1 MDKEQWRTKRNRY
14 NPQKPAR
21 VKRQLGSVWVLCGCF
36 HKQNWNHLAFFF
48 SYYGSL
54 ENLRGNLLVRRP
66 FLHTGRRG
74 HQASVCAPFLYI
86 QDGSSKQFKLDS
98 LVFAQQEV
106 AVASSGHRPS
116 TELTFRQYEK
126 PSPVSWPSPSQCSL
140 RHTTL
145 RLDHSMWIRVEGR
158 CVAEGSG
165 NFKSKVHF

>member
-1 MDKEQWRTKRNRY
+1 MSSNKHFLPEVAF
-14 NPQKPAR
+14 AR
-21 VKRQLGSVWVLCGCF
+21 M
-36 HKQNWNHLAFFF
+36 
-48 SYYGSL
+48 SYYSKGGKKL
-54 ENLRGNLLVRRP
+54 LQYLHLRGNLLVRRP